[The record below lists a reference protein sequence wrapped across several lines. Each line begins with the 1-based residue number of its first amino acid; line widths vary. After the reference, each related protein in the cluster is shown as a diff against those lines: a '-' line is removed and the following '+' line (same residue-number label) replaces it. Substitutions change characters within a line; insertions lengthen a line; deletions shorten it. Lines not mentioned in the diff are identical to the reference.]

1 MTRNMGDKMSYKKYI
16 DENERFLNVK
26 PSRLQARNI
35 DILLFSIFS
44 FAFGFAGGLMPDM
57 DGLMLAVAFFF
68 ILGLFVYNP
77 VKR

>member
-1 MTRNMGDKMSYKKYI
+1 MIRNMGDKMSYKKYI

-26 PSRLQARNI
+26 PSRIQARNI

>member
-1 MTRNMGDKMSYKKYI
+1 MSYKKYI